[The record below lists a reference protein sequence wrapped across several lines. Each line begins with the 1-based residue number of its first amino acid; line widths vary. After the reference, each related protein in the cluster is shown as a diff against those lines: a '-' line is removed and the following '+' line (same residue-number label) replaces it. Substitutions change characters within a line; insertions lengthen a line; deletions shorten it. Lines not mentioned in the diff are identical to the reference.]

1 MQAEHTKDLNLPVQH
16 PHLAAQ
22 GLKHFLRDLECGH
35 LSIHFDHAPSLH
47 VHGRHDGPHA
57 HWHLHHPAQLLQ
69 RVLRGGGIGFAEGF
83 HEGDWSSPDV
93 AKLLFLGALNMDAM
107 EAQLRPNWFLRQLH
121 RLQHLR
127 RPNSKRG
134 SRKNI
139 AAHYDLGNDFYQLW
153 LDKSMSYSSALFTCP
168 DMSLAQAQEAKYA
181 RLLGLL
187 DATPG
192 QHILE
197 IGCGWGGF
205 AEHAARQGF
214 KTSGIT
220 LSQEQLKWSRQ
231 RLHEAGLADR
241 AQFSL
246 TDYRDQSGEFDH
258 IVSIEMFEAVGEKYW
273 PSYFQSVYE
282 RLAPG
287 GRAAIQ
293 VIVIAEEDYPRYR
306 REPDYIQLYIFPG
319 GMLPTQN
326 LFVQGAEA
334 AGLQVRDQALFG
346 LEYAQTLALW
356 REDFEAK
363 NSEITALG
371 YDSRFCRMWSYYLAY
386 CEAGFRSD
394 RVNLLQIVLEKPA

>member
-1 MQAEHTKDLNLPVQH
+1 MQVESTKTLNFSPEHLP
-16 PHLAAQ
+16 LAAQ
-22 GLKHFLRDLECGH
+22 GLKHFLRDLEYGY
-35 LSIHFDHAPSLH
+35 LSIHFDHAQSLH
-47 VHGRHDGPHA
+47 LRGRHDGPHA
-57 HWHLHHPAQLLQ
+57 HWHLHQPAQLLQ
-69 RVLRGGGIGFAEGF
+69 RVLRGGIIGFAEGF

-93 AKLLFLGALNMDAM
+93 AKLLHLGALNMDAM

-139 AAHYDLGNDFYQLW
+139 AAHYDLGNDFYRLW
-153 LDKSMSYSSALFTCP
+153 LDETMSYSSALFTQP
-168 DMSLAQAQEAKYA
+168 ELSLARAQEEKYA

-187 DATPG
+187 DAKPS

-205 AEHAARQGF
+205 AEHAAQRGLQ
-214 KTSGIT
+214 TTGIT
-220 LSQEQLKWSRQ
+220 LSSEQLKWSKQ
-231 RLHEAGLADR
+231 RLMDAGLADK

-246 TDYRDQSGEFDH
+246 MDYRDQSGEFDH

-273 PSYFQSVYE
+273 PSYFQSVYQ
-282 RLAPG
+282 RLKPG

-293 VIVIAEEDYPRYR
+293 VIVIAEKDYPRYR
-306 REPDYIQLYIFPG
+306 CEPDYIQLYIFPG

-334 AGLQVRDQALFG
+334 AGLRVREQALFG
-346 LEYAQTLALW
+346 LDYAQTLAHW
-356 REDFEAK
+356 RATFEAK
-363 NSEITALG
+363 NAEISELG

-386 CEAGFRSD
+386 CEAAFRAKRCD
-394 RVNLLQIVLEKPA
+394 LLQIVLEKPL